1 MYKTFTVNPKELS
14 DIARD
19 LTNERFASV
28 ERVLSTRSESARL
41 SMDIN
46 KETKQRHGRIFAVT
60 CNLSVESKHY
70 TTTASAETLEQAID
84 MVRDDMLRLVR
95 SSRGKA
101 MRLLRKG
108 GARIKKILR
117 FDRSSE

>member
-14 DIARD
+14 DTARN
-19 LTNERFASV
+19 LTDERFVSV
-28 ERVLSTRSESARL
+28 ERVLAKRSEIARL

-60 CNLSVESKHY
+60 CNLSVDSNRY
-70 TTTASAETLEQAID
+70 TATASADTLEQAID

-108 GARIKKILR
+108 GAKIKKLLR
-117 FDRSSE
+117 FDHSSE